1 MSFLYNPYKGGV
13 EVKRIDAV
21 IRPEKLQAVIKSLRS
36 VGVSGFT
43 VIPVQG
49 RGQQKNTHGVYRGH
63 TYDINLH
70 PKIKLEIVVS
80 DEYTHPSIQAIIHSA
95 QTGEMGDGKI
105 FVYDVREAYNI
116 RTGQIDETIDELN
129 R

>member
-1 MSFLYNPYKGGV
+1 
-13 EVKRIDAV
+13 
-21 IRPEKLQAVIKSLRS
+21 
-36 VGVSGFT
+36 

-49 RGQQKNTHGVYRGH
+49 RGQQKDTRGVYRGH

-80 DEYTHPSIQAIIHSA
+80 NEYLERTIHSIMHSA
-95 QTGEMGDGKI
+95 QTGEMGDGKV
-105 FVYDVREAYNI
+105 FVYDVQEAYNI
-116 RTGQIDETIDELN
+116 RTGIIDETIDELN

>member
-1 MSFLYNPYKGGV
+1 MA
-13 EVKRIDAV
+13 VKRIDAI
-21 IRPEKLQAVIKSLRS
+21 IRPERLQHVIRTLHQ
-36 VGVSGFT
+36 VGVTGFT

-49 RGQQKNTHGVYRGH
+49 RGQQKNTTGVYRGH

-80 DEYTHPSIQAIIHSA
+80 EEFLDPAIKAIIKAA

-105 FVYDVREAYNI
+105 FVYDILQAYNI
-116 RTGQIDETIDELN
+116 RTGKIDETIDELN
-129 R
+129 RNSSGT